1 MRGMFIRTLSAQ
13 WTAVDLDRLLTIA
26 PSCSLVMPRGG
37 HEDKSVGD
45 EIAAREE
52 LENLQRVF
60 SVLVKKEVGK
70 ITKEK
75 IFATMKRLKFPNVT
89 MGLVEDLIWEVDE
102 DCDGMLSWDEFK
114 GMFFCVRNDK
124 TGWEPRRLFN
134 LVEVCVLL
142 YALCRA
148 CLSTCLLRYCYV
160 PVRASVQLPL
170 PCPHEH
176 ATEAKTALRSFRE

>member
-1 MRGMFIRTLSAQ
+1 
-13 WTAVDLDRLLTIA
+13 
-26 PSCSLVMPRGG
+26 MPRGG

-134 LVEVCVLL
+134 LVEFMMYDKDQGGSIDMDECMEIFFRRFGKLNLEVCK
-142 YALCRA
+142 YGAN
-148 CLSTCLLRYCYV
+148 TH
-160 PVRASVQLPL
+160 PTDFPL
-170 PCPHEH
+170 
-176 ATEAKTALRSFRE
+176 

>member
-1 MRGMFIRTLSAQ
+1 
-13 WTAVDLDRLLTIA
+13 
-26 PSCSLVMPRGG
+26 MPRGG

-134 LVEVCVLL
+134 LVEVCCFM
-142 YALCRA
+142 LCRA
-148 CLSTCLLRYCYV
+148 CLSTCLAATCL
-160 PVRASVQLPL
+160 RASVQLPL

-176 ATEAKTALRSFRE
+176 ATEAKTALRPFRV